1 MRRLLNYTFP
11 NSWMGVGLL
20 ILRLAEGSTS
30 IVSGLFQNWR
40 FSDMTVNAAHLL
52 ELTTGSL
59 LIVGLW
65 TPIAGPL
72 LALSELGRAI
82 FLGRIDSLGLMRF
95 ATGLALAMTGPGA
108 WSLDARFFG
117 RRRIDVQSLQ
127 D

>member
-11 NSWMGVGLL
+11 NSWVGIGLL
-20 ILRLAEGSTS
+20 ILRLAEGTTS
-30 IVSGLFQNWR
+30 IVSGVFQSWTLNEVI
-40 FSDMTVNAAHLL
+40 VNAAHLL

-59 LIVGLW
+59 LIAGLW

-72 LALSELGRAI
+72 LAVSEIGRAI
-82 FLGRIDSLGLMRF
+82 FLGRIDSLGVLRF
-95 ATGLALAMTGPGA
+95 AIGLALAMTGPGA